1 MREIVLKGL
10 DQRNDAIRTAR
21 ASIGSPAHGW
31 LLTVRQGLGLS
42 QSAVAARLGV
52 ARQAYSKMER
62 AEESGVIS
70 IRTLQRAA
78 EAMGCE
84 LTYFLGP
91 RAAGAQSFSDLARLN
106 DRKYQ
111 ELADT
116 EHSMVLEGQ
125 GIGDLE
131 PRPLA

>member
-1 MREIVLKGL
+1 MRKIVLKGL
-10 DQRNDAIRTAR
+10 DQQSDAIRAAR

-31 LLTVRQGLGLS
+31 LLAVRQGLGLS
-42 QSAVAARLGV
+42 QSEVAARLGIT
-52 ARQAYSKMER
+52 RQAYSKMEN
-62 AEESGVIS
+62 AEERGVIG
-70 IRTLQRAA
+70 IRVMQRAA

-84 LTYFLGP
+84 LTYFIGP
-91 RAAGAQSFSDLARLN
+91 RPQGAHSFADLARQN